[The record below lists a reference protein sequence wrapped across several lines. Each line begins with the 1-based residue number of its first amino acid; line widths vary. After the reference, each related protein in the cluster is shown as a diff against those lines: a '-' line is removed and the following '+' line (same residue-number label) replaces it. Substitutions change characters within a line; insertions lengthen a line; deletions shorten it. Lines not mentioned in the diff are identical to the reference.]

1 MADKQSSKSS
11 TGGNKTSP
19 TPAAKKRRQ
28 IKEVTTK
35 LKNLTPKATA
45 EVVNEVVTD
54 QVSKQFGGFTDFLRE
69 QSVIGIGIGLVLGT
83 QLKLVVDSITLGFVL
98 PLTQLF
104 LPNQKTLTQQV
115 VNVNFGYRSVEV
127 KWGEIAYT
135 LFNFLVVAFIVYA
148 VFKLFKLDRLTK
160 KKEK

>member
-1 MADKQSSKSS
+1 MTDKQSSKSQ
-11 TGGNKTSP
+11 GGDRTVS

-83 QLKLVVDSITLGFVL
+83 QLKLVVDSITLGLVL

-104 LPNQKTLTQQV
+104 LPNQKTLVDQV
-115 VNVNFGYRSVEV
+115 VHVNLGYRSVPI

-148 VFKLFKLDRLTK
+148 IFKFLKLDRLTK